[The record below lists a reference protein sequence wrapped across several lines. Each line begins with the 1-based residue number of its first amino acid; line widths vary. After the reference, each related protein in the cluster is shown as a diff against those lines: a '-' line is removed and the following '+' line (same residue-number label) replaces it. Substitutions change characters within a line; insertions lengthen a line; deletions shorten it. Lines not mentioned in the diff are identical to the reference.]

1 MRRKRARRIRY
12 RPGNRRGLRC
22 LRVGLMGVALVA
34 ILLSVQVIAR
44 SLRTAAL
51 NRQLA
56 ALHTVDGQSPAMEIA
71 APALASAPGTNRNDA
86 TGKKTES
93 LTIAMM
99 TMPDGSAIRNTT
111 DSIPASFHKTSGD
124 VMPDMLKLL
133 QTNPDTVGWI
143 SIGGIVHLPVV
154 YRDNEYY
161 LTHDFNGHHNTS
173 GALFLDQ
180 GSPLT
185 AQTQNLLIHGHSMYD
200 GSMFGLL
207 THYKNL
213 DTLLQ
218 HPIISF
224 STLYEKETYA
234 IFAVLKVA
242 EGAFDYYSHPFFTS
256 DAAFEAYID
265 SVRQRSIYVIP
276 VDVKASDALLTL
288 STCIDDDRLVILAR
302 RIRDD
307 ETRDELV
314 STVEL
319 SHRASVE

>member
-1 MRRKRARRIRY
+1 M
-12 RPGNRRGLRC
+12 GLIGIA
-22 LRVGLMGVALVA
+22 VVA
-34 ILLSVQVIAR
+34 IVLSVQVIAR

-71 APALASAPGTNRNDA
+71 APALASAPGTDRNDD
-86 TGKKTES
+86 TGKKTGT

-99 TMPDGSAIRNTT
+99 TMPDGSAIQNTT
-111 DSIPASFHKTSGD
+111 DSIPAYFHKTSGD
-124 VMPDMLKLL
+124 VLPDMLKLL

-143 SIGGIVHLPVV
+143 SISGIVHLPVV

-180 GSPLT
+180 GSPFT
-185 AQTQNLLIHGHSMYD
+185 AQTQNLLIHGHSMHD

-207 THYKNL
+207 THYQKA
-213 DTLLQ
+213 DTLRK
-218 HPIISF
+218 HPLISF
-224 STLYEKETYA
+224 STLYEKEAYA
-234 IFAVLKVA
+234 IFAVLKVT

-256 DAAFEAYID
+256 DAAFETYIE
-265 SVRQRSIYVIP
+265 SVRQRSIYEIP

-288 STCIDDDRLVILAR
+288 STCIDDDRLVIMAR
-302 RIRDD
+302 RIRDN
-307 ETRDELV
+307 ETRDELI
-314 STVEL
+314 STIEQSTQMEQIRKRIIFTRIAIPSRV
-319 SHRASVE
+319 